1 MASCFRV
8 ISKWFE
14 LSVDFND
21 YLDIGDVEKVS
32 ENPGIAR
39 ALIEDAESRLRFI
52 RMVIDAISIKEDNT
66 KFIFEINT

>member
-1 MASCFRV
+1 
-8 ISKWFE
+8 
-14 LSVDFND
+14 VDFND